1 MPSLNPDDATLD
13 GEMISKNG
21 VQYKHQKP
29 QQFTYPP
36 TTSNKMMSSLEHKA
50 GLMQSPAGV
59 GLIGKN
65 GGVTAAQEEVSGLI
79 KRIADK
85 SLRG

>member
-1 MPSLNPDDATLD
+1 
-13 GEMISKNG
+13 
-21 VQYKHQKP
+21 
-29 QQFTYPP
+29 
-36 TTSNKMMSSLEHKA
+36 MMSSLEHKA

-65 GGVTAAQEEVSGLI
+65 VGVTAAQEEVSGLI

-85 SLRG
+85 SLRS